1 MEPVSDSV
9 GAASRGDR
17 ASGKG
22 NLGVRDVG
30 GTGEQ
35 AVVVRTSNSR
45 GKRKAEEQV
54 IPASDSSEDE
64 EPPPNKEKDA
74 GDVGRLHAVTET
86 MAQVVYAFDFDPSFR
101 ATVATDDEA
110 LWKLTPALFDM
121 IERNT
126 VPPATG
132 NQQAGSP
139 YSGML
144 GDFQI
149 YLFIALKKV
158 HKSAQRADAI
168 AKAKEKRQDNPQPKG
183 IHLQLSSEETPPQVD
198 DLRGQKSLDVH
209 QANNVS
215 RQPLHPEPEVVEED
229 ALEPEVVE
237 EDALA
242 WKIIKRARAKAR
254 KNRCH
259 RPTGTPVFDSVC
271 TCCECSH
278 TRVVNAASAVSEG
291 PSSRRASRLVRPP

>member
-74 GDVGRLHAVTET
+74 GDVGRLHAVTQNS
-86 MAQVVYAFDFDPSFR
+86 AQFVYAFSFIECR
-101 ATVATDDEA
+101 KKVATDDDA
-110 LWKLTPALFDM
+110 LWKLTPSLFDM
-121 IERNT
+121 IEQNT

-144 GDFQI
+144 DDMQR

-183 IHLQLSSEETPPQVD
+183 IHLSKP
-198 DLRGQKSLDVH
+198 LD
-209 QANNVS
+209 
-215 RQPLHPEPEVVEED
+215 PEPEVVEED

-291 PSSRRASRLVRPP
+291 RSLRRASRLERPP